1 MTQLL
6 GLLLCALLALP
17 TLAGCSARAQSDR
30 ILGAEVVPPVFQT
43 VAAEVQAASS
53 IPVLLPTQ
61 IPEAVLRE
69 PAPGQTDAFYT
80 SSEVADRGG
89 YEINLDATDQCYG
102 AGYCNFGVLGAIR
115 LTADTPTV
123 DEEYSF
129 YLDPEY
135 QPMMRSEE
143 PITTVN
149 LSGGLT
155 GTFIPWVCGANCNAA
170 KIFWEEQGIRY
181 FVGIR
186 SGRMRDVV
194 AIVNSMIENQPASGV
209 PDSTKPQPDAVIEDT
224 EQ

>member
-1 MTQLL
+1 MKTQLL
-6 GLLLCALLALP
+6 GLLLCALLTLP
-17 TLAGCSARAQSDR
+17 ALAGCSARAQSDR
-30 ILGAEVVPPVFQT
+30 TLGAEVVPPVFGA
-43 VAAEVQAASS
+43 VAAEVEAASS
-53 IPVLLPTQ
+53 IPVLLPTS
-61 IPEAVLRE
+61 IPEVVLRE
-69 PAPGQTDAFYT
+69 PASGQDEPFYP
-80 SSEVADRGG
+80 SIARADRGG
-89 YEINLDATDQCYG
+89 YDINLDAIDQCYG

-143 PITTVN
+143 PITTVT

-155 GTFIPWVCGANCNAA
+155 GIFIPWVCGANCNAA
-170 KIFWEEQGIRY
+170 KVFWEEQGIRY

-194 AIVNSMIENQPASGV
+194 AIANAMIENQPASGI
-209 PDSTKPQPDAVIEDT
+209 PSAVIEDT
-224 EQ
+224 EP

>member
-1 MTQLL
+1 MKTQLL

-30 ILGAEVVPPVFQT
+30 ILGAEVVPPVFRA
-43 VAAEVQAASS
+43 VAAEVEAASN
-53 IPVLLPTQ
+53 IPVLLPTS
-61 IPEAVLRE
+61 IPEVVLRE
-69 PAPGQTDAFYT
+69 PAPGQDEPFYP
-80 SSEVADRGG
+80 SIARADRGG
-89 YEINLDATDQCYG
+89 YDINLDAIDQCYG

-129 YLDPEY
+129 YLDPTY

-143 PITTVN
+143 PITTVT
-149 LSGGLT
+149 LSGGIT

-170 KIFWEEQGIRY
+170 KVFWEEQGIRY

-194 AIVNSMIENQPASGV
+194 AIANAMIENQPASGV
-209 PDSTKPQPDAVIEDT
+209 PDSTNPQPGAVTEDT
-224 EQ
+224 K

>member
-1 MTQLL
+1 MKTQLL
-6 GLLLCALLALP
+6 ILLLCAL
-17 TLAGCSARAQSDR
+17 LAGCSARAQSDR
-30 ILGAEVVPPVFQT
+30 ILGAEVVPPVFEA
-43 VAAEVQAASS
+43 VAAEVEAASS
-53 IPVLLPTQ
+53 IPVLLPTS
-61 IPEAVLRE
+61 IPEVVLRE
-69 PAPGQTDAFYT
+69 PAPGQDEPFYP
-80 SSEVADRGG
+80 SIARADRGG
-89 YEINLDATDQCYG
+89 YDINLDAIDQCYG

-129 YLDPEY
+129 YLDPTY

-143 PITTVN
+143 PIATVT

-170 KIFWEEQGIRY
+170 KVFWEEQGIRY

-194 AIVNSMIENQPASGV
+194 AIANSMIENQPNSVV
-209 PDSTKPQPDAVIEDT
+209 PDSTKPQPDSVMEDT
-224 EQ
+224 KE